1 MPLDNLT
8 RCICII
14 MVVVGSATLGRSVL
28 GSAAVGILNSRSEAE
43 GYGLWV
49 VAQGRVSPNDGV
61 CDNVALGGY

>member
-1 MPLDNLT
+1 
-8 RCICII
+8 